1 MKNIYIHLPLSEP
14 ELSNLALATVCGTSG
29 STPQKP
35 GSSAVF
41 NRSGLV
47 TGTVGGGV
55 LEGKVEKLAI
65 KSLAERYCEIRTFSL
80 DRLTAG
86 GEDALCGGRIEILI
100 DSNLGKHVPVFQ
112 QIRESMS
119 GRTPGILIT
128 TLIQGNDGKSG
139 IERYWVT
146 SDTTSSVSAEIR
158 EHAGSV
164 IDDML
169 RSLIPGDF
177 HRLTIPGK
185 KGKGSLHI
193 FLELI
198 KPYMRL
204 VIAGAGHIGK
214 ALSGLGQMLDFEV
227 TVIDDRPEFAN
238 KQHVPAADQIIADNI
253 GKSIAEIEKGKD
265 TFIVIVTRGHR
276 DDTDALKSC
285 ISSDAAYIGM
295 IGSRNKVALMKQE
308 FISGGWA
315 SKEQW
320 DRIYA
325 PVGVE
330 IGSVT
335 VDEIAVSI
343 AAQLIQVKNSLR

>member
-1 MKNIYIHLPLSEP
+1 MKNIYLHLPLSGP
-14 ELSNLALATVCGTSG
+14 GLSDLALATVCGTSG

-47 TGTVGGGV
+47 AGTVGGGV
-55 LEGKVEKLAI
+55 LEGKVEKLA
-65 KSLAERYCEIRTFSL
+65 KRSLPERECEIRTFSL

-100 DSNLGKHVPVFQ
+100 DSDLVKHLHVFQ
-112 QIRESMS
+112 QIRESIS

-128 TLIQGNDGKSG
+128 TLIHGSDGRSG

-146 SDTTSSVSAEIR
+146 SDTSSSVPAEIM
-158 EHAGSV
+158 EHAGSR
-164 IDDML
+164 ISDML
-169 RSLIPGDF
+169 RSRIPGDF
-177 HRLTIPGK
+177 QRFKFSGK
-185 KGKGSLHI
+185 KGKGSLNI

-238 KQHVPAADQIIADNI
+238 KQHIPAADQIIADNI
-253 GKSIAEIEKGKD
+253 GKSVAEIEKGKD
-265 TFIVIVTRGHR
+265 TLIVIVTRGHR
-276 DDTDALKSC
+276 DDADALRSC
-285 ISSDAAYIGM
+285 IASDAAYIGM

-308 FISGGWA
+308 FISNGWA

-320 DRIYA
+320 DRIFA

-335 VDEIAVSI
+335 VEEIAVSI
-343 AAQLIQVKNSLR
+343 AAQLIQVKNRLT